1 MISKKFRKL
10 TSSNY
15 DEKTKKLQ
23 NTSLNSSRRK
33 SNILNMPLTSQLN
46 NLIEENDEE
55 SSQEVDIK
63 NISFELSKV
72 DEMNDLLDNFSN
84 KSDEKVDIVYESTT
98 NEQSIELIE
107 DFLKQKTIKI
117 IEEKKGF
124 DPDIKNMSENFYN
137 DLVNNISSDIKN
149 KKIEKK
155 FYDKSPL
162 SKRQSLKSEGNNFKF
177 KNDLIIQNDTIQSY
191 GKFSSFMSKNKSY
204 NFNEEINE
212 DD

>member
-10 TSSNY
+10 TSLNY
-15 DEKTKKLQ
+15 DKKTKKLQ
-23 NTSLNSSRRK
+23 NISLNSSRRK

-124 DPDIKNMSENFYN
+124 DPDIKNMSENFYTIYN
-137 DLVNNISSDIKN
+137 V
-149 KKIEKK
+149 
-155 FYDKSPL
+155 
-162 SKRQSLKSEGNNFKF
+162 SL
-177 KNDLIIQNDTIQSY
+177 LI
-191 GKFSSFMSKNKSY
+191 
-204 NFNEEINE
+204 
-212 DD
+212 

>member
-1 MISKKFRKL
+1 MISKKFKKL
-10 TSSNY
+10 TSLNY
-15 DEKTKKLQ
+15 DKKTKKLQ
-23 NTSLNSSRRK
+23 NISLNSSRRK

-107 DFLKQKTIKI
+107 DFLKQKTINI

-124 DPDIKNMSENFYN
+124 DPDIKNMSENFYTIYN
-137 DLVNNISSDIKN
+137 V
-149 KKIEKK
+149 
-155 FYDKSPL
+155 
-162 SKRQSLKSEGNNFKF
+162 SL
-177 KNDLIIQNDTIQSY
+177 LI
-191 GKFSSFMSKNKSY
+191 
-204 NFNEEINE
+204 
-212 DD
+212 